1 MAFTNQLVMEN
12 ENDREIFSY
21 GTEIPLLFLHHFYF
35 LVFWVTSASIV
46 SSVEFRVLYT
56 QISQILRLT
65 PSLIR
70 PFEHFYDLNLALA
83 PVFFEGSHLY

>member
-56 QISQILRLT
+56 CGVKLS
-65 PSLIR
+65 SGSC
-70 PFEHFYDLNLALA
+70 LA
-83 PVFFEGSHLY
+83 PSCLIVAFPYDSTTRMRR